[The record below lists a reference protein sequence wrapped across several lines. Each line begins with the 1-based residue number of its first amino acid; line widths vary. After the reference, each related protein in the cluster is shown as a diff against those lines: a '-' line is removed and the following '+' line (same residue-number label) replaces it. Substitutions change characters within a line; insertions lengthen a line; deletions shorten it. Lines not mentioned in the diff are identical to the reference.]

1 MNGSFGRWWRA
12 AGAVPVLLL
21 VVSCGLLEDEPAPIA
36 TPDEV
41 FTIVTATVQPSPTM
55 RNEAVTY
62 TVQEGDTL
70 TSIAAAFDVTQ
81 LAIITAN
88 ELDDPDDIQAG
99 QQLVIPPPVG
109 TDAGD

>member
-1 MNGSFGRWWRA
+1 MNGSYRRWWRS

-21 VVSCGLLEDEPAPIA
+21 VVSCGLLEDESAPTA

-62 TVQEGDTL
+62 IVQEGDTL

-81 LAIITAN
+81 LAIINAN
-88 ELDDPDDIQAG
+88 DLDDPDDIQAG
-99 QQLVIPPPVG
+99 QQLVIPPPINP
-109 TDAGD
+109 DSGD